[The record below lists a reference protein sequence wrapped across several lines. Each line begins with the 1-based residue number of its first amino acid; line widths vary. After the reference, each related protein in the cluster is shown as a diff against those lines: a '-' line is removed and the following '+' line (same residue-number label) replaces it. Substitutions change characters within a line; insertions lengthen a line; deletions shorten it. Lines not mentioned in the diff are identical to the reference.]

1 MIEGGLPTRKRR
13 QGERSAPEHGSLHRG
28 SSHARTTPAEGPAP
42 PVRVLLADS
51 QTVVRQGLRRILATD
66 QAIEIV
72 GETGDGRSAV
82 EMAERLQPDV
92 VVMDVALPEVNGI
105 DATRW
110 IVQRTKRTKVL
121 ILTTVT
127 DDMAVRRGLKAGAS
141 GYLLKA
147 AEDLD
152 LLQAVKAIACG
163 ASSFSPLVSQM
174 LLRGYLGNKGGR
186 SVEDDLALLT
196 DRERQ
201 VLQHIAEGKVNKEIA
216 AKLSISA
223 NTVETHRKRIM
234 EKLDLHN
241 TAALVRFAMR
251 KRIIT

>member
-1 MIEGGLPTRKRR
+1 MTAAI
-13 QGERSAPEHGSLHRG
+13 
-28 SSHARTTPAEGPAP
+28 EGPAP

-66 QAIEIV
+66 AAIEIV
-72 GETGDGRSAV
+72 GEVGDGRSAV

-92 VVMDVALPEVNGI
+92 VVMDIALPELNGI

-110 IVQRTKRTKVL
+110 IVERTKRTKVL
-121 ILTTVT
+121 ILTTVA

-147 AEDLD
+147 SEDMD
-152 LLQAVKAIACG
+152 LLKAVKAIARG
-163 ASSFSPLVSQM
+163 ASSFSPVVSQM
-174 LLRGYLGNKGGR
+174 LLRGYLGNQRGR
-186 SVEDDLALLT
+186 AVEDDLALLT
-196 DRERQ
+196 DRERE
-201 VLQHIAEGKVNKEIA
+201 VLQHIAEGKPNKEIA
-216 AKLSISA
+216 AALSISA

-234 EKLDLHN
+234 DKLDLHN

-251 KRIIT
+251 KRIVT